1 MSDICYT
8 VLIINVLQIA
18 SVNGKFCLAKTF
30 AFKKRIEFFAK
41 QNMRI

>member
-8 VLIINVLQIA
+8 VLIINILQIVF
-18 SVNGKFCLAKTF
+18 VNGKFCLAKTF